1 VLGGAGLE
9 GDLVAEGLE
18 LGDGSMTG
26 AVGVALHEEVAA
38 KVAVVAVVGQQVPGN
53 HPDRVADG
61 ASSLLLADAAGQLS
75 GVKC

>member
-1 VLGGAGLE
+1 
-9 GDLVAEGLE
+9 
-18 LGDGSMTG
+18 
-26 AVGVALHEEVAA
+26 LHEEVAA